1 MKKIIILLF
10 GLILISCQDKIVPG
24 KSRSVTV
31 SLTDINIG
39 TTANDGTGDPLRT
52 AFGKVNANNTIIENA
67 FATVPTVTEMRDN
80 ISDSIRTL
88 IDNAD
93 VASNYYVEKI
103 DSNSYGGGYVTRPY
117 LESRLGSGGSSAGFS
132 YYSKEFQVGDI
143 GFPASG
149 DSVITSTSWAGRDV
163 KVWRDGLLQRRR
175 LTADGKEG
183 ARINNT
189 TGAVTVHPPF
199 SSLEQIII
207 EATDPT
213 ARYEATITGTESSL
227 RTGFIA
233 GWQLDESAGNTANEI
248 TGYFSGT
255 NTNVTVNAVG
265 KFGKAFQYA
274 GAGYTNV
281 GARDPLKLQTHT
293 ISLWVNTSS
302 NATSGLLTNW
312 VWANSQYY
320 GYAITMLSGGT
331 VEYNL
336 RFNDA
341 TNLVLTSTGVINNGA
356 WHNIIATFDGT
367 TAYLYIDNVQVDT
380 DNAGSAKTIQYHA
393 NCAVHLGD
401 RNEGDYPLTG
411 YLDAPYIWSRVI
423 TSGERAII
431 QTKPYPF
438 E

>member
-1 MKKIIILLF
+1 
-10 GLILISCQDKIVPG
+10 
-24 KSRSVTV
+24 
-31 SLTDINIG
+31 
-39 TTANDGTGDPLRT
+39 
-52 AFGKVNANNTIIENA
+52 
-67 FATVPTVTEMRDN
+67 
-80 ISDSIRTL
+80 
-88 IDNAD
+88 
-93 VASNYYVEKI
+93 
-103 DSNSYGGGYVTRPY
+103 
-117 LESRLGSGGSSAGFS
+117 
-132 YYSKEFQVGDI
+132 
-143 GFPASG
+143 
-149 DSVITSTSWAGRDV
+149 
-163 KVWRDGLLQRRR
+163 
-175 LTADGKEG
+175 
-183 ARINNT
+183 
-189 TGAVTVHPPF
+189 
-199 SSLEQIII
+199 
-207 EATDPT
+207 
-213 ARYEATITGTESSL
+213 L

-248 TGYFSGT
+248 TGYFPGT
-255 NTNVTVNAVG
+255 NTGVTVNAVG
-265 KFGKAFQYA
+265 KFGKAFYYG

-281 GARDPLKLQTHT
+281 GSRDPLKLQTHT

-320 GYAITMLSGGT
+320 GYAITMISGGT

-336 RFNDA
+336 RFNDG
-341 TNLVLTSTGVINNGA
+341 TYLVLTSTGVINNGA

-380 DNAGSAKTIQYHA
+380 DGSAAKTIQYHA
-393 NCAVHLGD
+393 NCAFHLGD